1 MRQMAEEHSGI
12 QDILPDEL
20 LGVFSRTGMGKFLA
34 LAVVIHVA
42 LIGGTSVGYIRDR
55 LDPVGAAE
63 RRKQEE
69 AAHQAAQKQAGA
81 EPASAAAQTAST
93 EGTAVTQGSQ
103 GDAQQAKALQKDAGD
118 SAVGTESKILEARKE
133 TPMVKRL
140 TEVASPKEL
149 PKKPNDLGISIEDTN
164 KF

>member
-1 MRQMAEEHSGI
+1 MAEEYSGM

-34 LAVVIHVA
+34 LAVVIHVV

-69 AAHQAAQKQAGA
+69 AAHQAAQKQASVETAGA
-81 EPASAAAQTAST
+81 ATQTAST
-93 EGTAVTQGSQ
+93 EGTAATQGSQ
-103 GDAQQAKALQKDAGD
+103 GDAQQPEAPQKGAGD
-118 SAVGTESKILEARKE
+118 AAVGSDTTILEARKD

-149 PKKPNDLGISIEDTN
+149 PKKPDDLGISIQDTN